1 MVVHG
6 RLLIAA
12 MAVRGELAGRR
23 EMEGLGLGSV
33 EESVGCAPWR
43 ESNQDGLGEEIDG
56 MALFSVKNRAM
67 TKLERGKR

>member
-23 EMEGLGLGSV
+23 EMEGLGLGHV
-33 EESVGCAPWR
+33 EESVGVLTVEEIKPR
-43 ESNQDGLGEEIDG
+43 RPGEEIDAV
-56 MALFSVKNRAM
+56 ALFSVENREA
-67 TKLERGKR
+67 